1 MAAIPAAG
9 AAAAARCGASILAPR
24 RARRLVQLVRSATA
38 AGGDVEVGTAAERE
52 TYLEIASRPS
62 RFQESQ
68 WGPEDVCV
76 VLLEAMRVQWNHG
89 YPSTPRGYPRTTH
102 GFHEYPAGMQAA
114 AADRILD
121 VLPGNSLLDPFAGGG
136 TSLVV
141 GMSKGRETFGVDV
154 SPLAAFVATHRTWR
168 PAPGAETATFEWMRA
183 TAQAA
188 SDGLDAA
195 AVASREEESS
205 ANLPGLEPE
214 TSESASEENPEPRG
228 KSGAKGGGGVP
239 RAWRAIRRSLRT
251 ALESP
256 NADTAA
262 PPPPGLGGT
271 TPAQALWFCLS
282 VALQRSQKGRGKR
295 RKRGYKNQ
303 RRKAR
308 AETESAIK
316 EQSAT
321 EAESDA
327 AALFRKCVDEYCD
340 RVNELCAFVPVG
352 TPPPVIVNG
361 DVRNLP
367 EASRRDLP
375 EDSSIAAALTSPPY
389 PGVYDYL
396 SFARKVRA
404 GSGAAL
410 MDDSSRSPGDDDG
423 SRSPDPDDGSRSPA
437 GSDGKDRR
445 GTLRYFATAVPGDR
459 SWPDEWNVGEF
470 GSRRELRRDPRAFK
484 EAWQED
490 QTRWIRVVARALAP
504 GGRVAIMIGDGA
516 NVDTRAST
524 VDAGAAVGLT
534 HVASVSMALTHETT
548 EGLVWNAARR
558 EHLVLLEKPRD

>member
-68 WGPEDVCV
+68 WGPEDVCK

-168 PAPGAETATFEWMRA
+168 PAPGFETETFEWMRA
-183 TAQAA
+183 TAAAA
-188 SDGLDAA
+188 SGDGLDAA

-205 ANLPGLEPE
+205 ANLPGFEPE
-214 TSESASEENPEPRG
+214 TSEPASEENPDAR
-228 KSGAKGGGGVP
+228 KSGAKGDGGVP

-256 NADTAA
+256 NADAAA

-271 TPAQALWFCLS
+271 TPEGALWFCLS

-295 RKRGYKNQ
+295 RAKRGYKNQ

-308 AETESAIK
+308 AETENAID
-316 EQSAT
+316 ERSAT

-327 AALFRKCVDEYCD
+327 AASFRKCVDEYCD
-340 RVNELCAFVPVG
+340 RVNELCALVPVG

-367 EASRRDLP
+367 EASRRELP
-375 EDSSIAAALTSPPY
+375 EDASVDAALTSPPY

-410 MDDSSRSPGDDDG
+410 MTDPGDDG
-423 SRSPDPDDGSRSPA
+423 SRSPEPDDGSRSP
-437 GSDGKDRR
+437 
-445 GTLRYFATAVPGDR
+445 LRYFATAVPGDR

-524 VDAGAAVGLT
+524 VDAGAAAGLT
-534 HVASVSMALTHETT
+534 HVASVSMALTHETA

>member
-239 RAWRAIRRSLRT
+239 RAWRARFGVRSERRSIAKRRHGC
-251 ALESP
+251 
-256 NADTAA
+256 AA
-262 PPPPGLGGT
+262 PPGLGGT

-437 GSDGKDRR
+437 GSDGKDRPGRFGTSPPPCPATGR
-445 GTLRYFATAVPGDR
+445 GPTSGTSASSGPGASCAGTR
-459 SWPDEWNVGEF
+459 AR
-470 GSRRELRRDPRAFK
+470 SRRRGRRIRRAGF
-484 EAWQED
+484 EWW
-490 QTRWIRVVARALAP
+490 RARS
-504 GGRVAIMIGDGA
+504 R
-516 NVDTRAST
+516 R
-524 VDAGAAVGLT
+524 GAA
-534 HVASVSMALTHETT
+534 SRS
-548 EGLVWNAARR
+548 
-558 EHLVLLEKPRD
+558 

>member
-1 MAAIPAAG
+1 MAAMPAAG
-9 AAAAARCGASILAPR
+9 AAAAARCGASLLTPR

-76 VLLEAMRVQWNHG
+76 VLLEAMRIQWNHG

-168 PAPGAETATFEWMRA
+168 PAPGAEEETFEWMRA
-183 TAQAA
+183 TATAA
-188 SDGLDAA
+188 LDGLDAA
-195 AVASREEESS
+195 AVSSREEESS
-205 ANLPGLEPE
+205 RARGLEPE
-214 TSESASEENPEPRG
+214 TSEPPR
-228 KSGAKGGGGVP
+228 KEDGAKGGGGVP

-251 ALESP
+251 ALDATSP
-256 NADTAA
+256 NMSSV
-262 PPPPGLGGT
+262 PPPGLGGT
-271 TPAQALWFCLS
+271 TPEGALWFCLS

-295 RKRGYKNQ
+295 RGKNGSRGYKNQ
-303 RRKAR
+303 RRKAQ
-308 AETESAIK
+308 AATENAFR
-316 EQSAT
+316 EGSAT
-321 EAESDA
+321 DAEADA

-340 RVNELCAFVPVG
+340 RVSELCARVPSG

-367 EASRRDLP
+367 ESSGELPAS
-375 EDSSIAAALTSPPY
+375 SVAAALTSPPY

-410 MDDSSRSPGDDDG
+410 MADGDDG
-423 SRSPDPDDGSRSPA
+423 SRTPGDGSS
-437 GSDGKDRR
+437 GSDADADADRR
-445 GTLRYFATAVPGDR
+445 HGTLRYFATAVPGDR
-459 SWPDEWNVGEF
+459 AWPDEWNVGEF
-470 GSRRELRRDPRAFK
+470 GSRRELRKDPRAFK

-490 QTRWIRVVARALAP
+490 QARWIDAVARALQP

-524 VDAGAAVGLT
+524 IDAGASSGLA
-534 HVASVSMALTHETT
+534 HVASVSMALTHETAN
-548 EGLVWNAARR
+548 GLVWNAARR